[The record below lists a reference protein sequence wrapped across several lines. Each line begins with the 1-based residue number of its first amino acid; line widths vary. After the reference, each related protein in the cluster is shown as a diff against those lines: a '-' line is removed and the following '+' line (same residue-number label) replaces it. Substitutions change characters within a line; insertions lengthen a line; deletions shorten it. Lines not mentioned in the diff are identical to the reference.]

1 MPMDSG
7 LNPTILIP
15 ASTMLSALGDDPE
28 RFLERLASPEPF
40 SEIPDGAAPGEV
52 LKKGR
57 RIARDLGIEEGEES
71 RERPHGAAL

>member
-52 LKKGR
+52 LKKG
-57 RIARDLGIEEGEES
+57 
-71 RERPHGAAL
+71 ALQGF